1 MNQKLLA
8 LACVG
13 LATLAI
19 AGCKPRAPAEPAAE
33 VAPAVTTAATGE
45 TAPPAAE
52 DVPPAVNLPALD
64 RKGFAGT
71 FTGGTSTIT
80 LDADGTFGLKD
91 GKATFGGT
99 WTAEADGARIR
110 LDPDS
115 KAEPDRLYAVVGND
129 EIRPLDEGGQQVDGA
144 NALQRETRAD

>member
-19 AGCKPRAPAEPAAE
+19 AGCKPRPPAEPAAE
-33 VAPAVTTAATGE
+33 VAPVAPVAVATSAE
-45 TAPPAAE
+45 TAPAAAT
-52 DVPPAVNLPALD
+52 AVSPALD
-64 RKGFAGT
+64 QRGFAGT
-71 FTGGTSTIT
+71 FAGGTSTIT
-80 LDADGTFGLKD
+80 LNADGTFGLKD
-91 GKATFGGT
+91 GKGAFDGT
-99 WTAEADGARIR
+99 WTAEVDGARIR

-129 EIRPLDEGGQQVDGA
+129 EIRPLDGGA
-144 NALQRETRAD
+144 PLQREIPAD